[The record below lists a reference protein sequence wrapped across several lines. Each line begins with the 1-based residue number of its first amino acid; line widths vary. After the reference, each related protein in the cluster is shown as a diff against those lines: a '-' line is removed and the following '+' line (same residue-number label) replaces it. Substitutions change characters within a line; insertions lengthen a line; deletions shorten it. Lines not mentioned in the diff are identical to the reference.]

1 MKQLAGLCLVL
12 AAVLGALEHLD
23 RSSALALTVVEW
35 SQRLGVPLFVLAT
48 IGALAFM
55 VIAML
60 QGDPSPPRP
69 APAPKTRPA
78 PRTSRPP
85 LRQAS
90 TLPPID
96 PIDPDK
102 AVSVRDPAW
111 QDKVRALANE
121 LQLGKGA
128 RITMDLSNKAPFTL
142 HLEHLSPA
150 HCKRAVTGTAG
161 LISMIPVPPR
171 LQVVFSH
178 CPEAGVPRHHQVAG
192 AISQVLPRSQF
203 RVVSHVDTV
212 DVMFLHPDPAWST

>member
-1 MKQLAGLCLVL
+1 MKQLAGICLVL
-12 AAVLGALEHLD
+12 AALLGALEHLD

-48 IGALAFM
+48 IGGLACM
-55 VIAML
+55 VLAMFK
-60 QGDPSPPRP
+60 GDPSKQKRV
-69 APAPKTRPA
+69 PAPKTRPA
-78 PRTSRPP
+78 ARAPRPP

-102 AVSVRDPAW
+102 TVSTRDPDW
-111 QDKVRALANE
+111 REKVRALAND
-121 LQLGKGA
+121 LQLSKGA
-128 RITMDLSNKAPFTL
+128 RITMDLNNMAPFVL

-150 HCKRAVTGTAG
+150 HCKRAVTATAG
-161 LISMIPVPPR
+161 LISVIPIPPR

-178 CPEAGVPRHHQVAG
+178 CPQAGVPRHHQVAG
-192 AISQVLPRSQF
+192 ALGQILPRGQF

-212 DVMFLHPDPAWST
+212 DVMFLHPDPAWAT